1 MVEENPS
8 THTRSLANRIGRN
21 LSASFVAR
29 FSSSLHRVAIVP
41 LFIWFLGPPRYGEWL
56 VLSAI
61 PSWLT
66 LSNISLGSVAGNA
79 IALRVAEGRLVDAR
93 RAYSSALAAI
103 TGLSLCGLGI
113 VFATACYFA
122 AAPIATGGGGLSADS
137 LTAILLLSASILVS
151 FFAELFTTRLRAV
164 GKAHVGI
171 GLSATLPWLE
181 AGFSALALWVQPTQP
196 TFTSLAAAIL
206 ASRVVYNCI
215 AWASSRHAH
224 PELYF
229 CRQDVHAAEMPALLQ
244 KGLAYQAFPLGH
256 ALVNQ
261 GLLLVV
267 NAVLG
272 PIAVVVFG
280 TARTLARIGTQIM
293 EVINHSI
300 WPEMSLLLGGGHLQQ
315 ATAVHRAAVASTL
328 ATGFASVAFAALLGP
343 WIFGVWTLHRL
354 PPVTHSLMAIF
365 ALSILAQSM
374 WHASF
379 FVHLAANKHE
389 GAALR
394 FVAGAILAVA
404 LCYPL
409 AKIGGLYGAAGSPL
423 ILDALMIPHTVCT
436 ALQMTGDTLPG
447 FLAGLVPAAWAGVC
461 RVCSTVHRLAGF

>member
-1 MVEENPS
+1 
-8 THTRSLANRIGRN
+8 
-21 LSASFVAR
+21 
-29 FSSSLHRVAIVP
+29 
-41 LFIWFLGPPRYGEWL
+41 
-56 VLSAI
+56 
-61 PSWLT
+61 
-66 LSNISLGSVAGNA
+66 
-79 IALRVAEGRLVDAR
+79 
-93 RAYSSALAAI
+93 
-103 TGLSLCGLGI
+103 
-113 VFATACYFA
+113 
-122 AAPIATGGGGLSADS
+122 
-137 LTAILLLSASILVS
+137 
-151 FFAELFTTRLRAV
+151 
-164 GKAHVGI
+164 
-171 GLSATLPWLE
+171 
-181 AGFSALALWVQPTQP
+181 
-196 TFTSLAAAIL
+196 
-206 ASRVVYNCI
+206 
-215 AWASSRHAH
+215 
-224 PELYF
+224 
-229 CRQDVHAAEMPALLQ
+229 
-244 KGLAYQAFPLGH
+244 
-256 ALVNQ
+256 
-261 GLLLVV
+261 
-267 NAVLG
+267 
-272 PIAVVVFG
+272 
-280 TARTLARIGTQIM
+280 M

-328 ATGFASVAFAALLGP
+328 ATGFASVAFAAVLGP

-394 FVAGAILAVA
+394 FVTGAILAVA

-447 FLAGLVPAAWAGVC
+447 FLAGLVPAARAGVS